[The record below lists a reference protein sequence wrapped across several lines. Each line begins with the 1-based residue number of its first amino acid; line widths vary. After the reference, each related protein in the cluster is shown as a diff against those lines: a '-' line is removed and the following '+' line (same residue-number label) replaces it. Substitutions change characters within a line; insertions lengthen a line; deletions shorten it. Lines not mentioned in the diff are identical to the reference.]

1 MKRGHMIEYE
11 FYVINEAVTDMQ
23 RHYILGNDEEIRQ
36 QVQAEKGGVRGIKR
50 AEQAAAIIDAV
61 IKSIDDIFNEIANT
75 SDTGDTGKFEGLTQ
89 AAHFLQKNIKA
100 ALLTERTDDV

>member
-1 MKRGHMIEYE
+1 MIEYE

-61 IKSIDDIFNEIANT
+61 IKSIDDIFNEIAST
-75 SDTGDTGKFEGLTQ
+75 SDTGEFVGLTQ